1 MEMAWGK
8 EDEGRKGESK
18 GGGEGTPPLS
28 PSSTQRGWDR
38 PPAERKDTRPIGLHL
53 DHGVHIRHADKL
65 SWEAKLHEVDEYFQ
79 HVER

>member
-28 PSSTQRGWDR
+28 PSSTQRGWD
-38 PPAERKDTRPIGLHL
+38 
-53 DHGVHIRHADKL
+53 
-65 SWEAKLHEVDEYFQ
+65 
-79 HVER
+79 

>member
-28 PSSTQRGWDR
+28 PCLLHSSWV
-38 PPAERKDTRPIGLHL
+38 GLTSSREK
-53 DHGVHIRHADKL
+53 RHAADL
-65 SWEAKLHEVDEYFQ
+65 VTP
-79 HVER
+79 